1 MAKLYV
7 YFDGMAD
14 KFMRQ
19 GGVSRYRFWTPYGS
33 YSRKALGNLKDALVI
48 GCDNHRRELPGTKCS
63 HYRVLYQRLT
73 RKREQVLTL

>member
-19 GGVSRYRFWTPYGS
+19 GVVSRYRFWTPYGS
-33 YSRKALGNLKDALVI
+33 YSRKALGNLKDARVI
-48 GCDNHRRELPGTKCS
+48 GCDNHRREMPSAKRSQYHMLNQG
-63 HYRVLYQRLT
+63 LA
-73 RKREQVLTL
+73 RKR